1 MNDIHIR
8 DMREADIPAVAAIGR
23 GASEL
28 KTNEDD
34 EFWGEELLKDWVA
47 GDDVMLVVEAEGKVV
62 GFMLT
67 QLHTATKA
75 GYLSD
80 IAIDPDWRGHGIG
93 SRLIEAVLARLKER
107 GIEYVYGLTKVENE
121 KIHGLLKKFGF
132 VQGNAFYWFERYL
145 DS

>member
-1 MNDIHIR
+1 MTDIKIR
-8 DMREADIPAVAAIGR
+8 DMTEADVPVVAAIGR
-23 GASEL
+23 EAPEL

-34 EFWGEELLKDWVA
+34 EFWSEGLLKDWVV

-67 QLHTATKA
+67 QLHKATKA

-80 IAIDPDWRGHGIG
+80 VAIHPEWRGHGIG
-93 SRLIEAVLARLKER
+93 SQLIEAVLARLKDR
-107 GIEYVYGLTKVENE
+107 GVEYVYGLTKVEND

-132 VQGNAFYWFERYL
+132 TQGNTFYWFEKYL
-145 DS
+145 N

>member
-1 MNDIHIR
+1 MNNLYIR
-8 DMREADIPAVAAIGR
+8 DMLEADVPAVAAIGR

-34 EFWGEELLKDWVA
+34 EFWGEELLRNWVA
-47 GDDVMLVVEAEGKVV
+47 GDDVMLVVEAEGQVV

-67 QLHTATKA
+67 QLHKATKA

-80 IAIDPDWRGHGIG
+80 VAIHPDWRGQGVG
-93 SRLIEAVLARLKER
+93 SQLIEAVLARLKER
-107 GIEYVYGLTKVENE
+107 GIEYVYGLTKVEND

-132 VQGNAFYWFERYL
+132 TQGNAFYWFEKYL
-145 DS
+145 D

>member
-1 MNDIHIR
+1 MSELVIR
-8 DMREADIPAVAAIGR
+8 DMREADVAAVAAIGR

-34 EFWGEELLKDWVA
+34 EFWDEELLKDWVA
-47 GDDVMLVVEAEGKVV
+47 GDDVMLVVESAGRVV

-67 QLHTATKA
+67 QVHKATKA

-80 IAIDPDWRGHGIG
+80 VAIHPDWRGQGIG

-107 GIEYVYGLTKVENE
+107 GIQYVYGLTKVENE

-132 VQGNAFYWFERYL
+132 TQGNAFYWFEKYL
-145 DS
+145 D

>member
-1 MNDIHIR
+1 MNELLIR
-8 DMREADIPAVAAIGR
+8 DMTEADVPAVAAIGR
-23 GASEL
+23 QAPEL

-34 EFWGEELLKDWVA
+34 DFWDEELLKDWTA
-47 GDDVMLVVEAEGKVV
+47 GDDVMLVVEAEGRVV

-67 QLHTATKA
+67 QIHKATKA

-80 IAIDPDWRGHGIG
+80 IAIDPEWRGHGVG

-107 GIEYVYGLTKVENE
+107 GIQYVYGLTKVENE

-132 VQGNAFYWFERYL
+132 TQGNAFYWFEKYL
-145 DS
+145 

>member
-1 MNDIHIR
+1 MT
-8 DMREADIPAVAAIGR
+8 EADVPAVSAIGR
-23 GASEL
+23 QAPEL

-34 EFWGEELLKDWVA
+34 EFWDEELLKDWVA
-47 GDDVMLVVEAEGKVV
+47 GDDVLLVVEADGEVV

-67 QLHTATKA
+67 QIHKATKA

-80 IAIDPDWRGHGIG
+80 VAIHPDFRGRGVG

-107 GIEYVYGLTKVENE
+107 GIQYVYGLTKVEND

-132 VQGNAFYWFERYL
+132 TQGNAFYWFEKYL
-145 DS
+145 D

>member
-8 DMREADIPAVAAIGR
+8 DMREADVPAVAAIGR

-34 EFWGEELLKDWVA
+34 EFWSEDLLKDWVA
-47 GDDVMLVVEAEGKVV
+47 GDDVMLVVEADGRFV

-67 QLHTATKA
+67 QIHKATKA

-80 IAIDPDWRGHGIG
+80 VAIHPDFRGHGVG
-93 SRLIEAVLARLKER
+93 SQLIEAALARLKER
-107 GIEYVYGLTKVENE
+107 GVNYVYGLTKVENE

-132 VQGNAFYWFERYL
+132 TQGNAFYWFEKYL
-145 DS
+145 DV

>member
-1 MNDIHIR
+1 MSELVIR
-8 DMREADIPAVAAIGR
+8 DMREADVAAVAAIGR

-34 EFWGEELLKDWVA
+34 EFWDEELLKDWVA
-47 GDDVMLVVEAEGKVV
+47 GDDVMLVVESGGRVV

-67 QLHTATKA
+67 QVHKATKA

-80 IAIDPDWRGHGIG
+80 IAIHPDWRGQGIG
-93 SRLIEAVLARLKER
+93 SRLIKAVLARLKER
-107 GIEYVYGLTKVENE
+107 GIQYVYGLTKVENE

-132 VQGNAFYWFERYL
+132 TQGNAFYWFEKYL
-145 DS
+145 D

>member
-1 MNDIHIR
+1 MSELVIR
-8 DMREADIPAVAAIGR
+8 DMREADVAAVVAIGR

-34 EFWGEELLKDWVA
+34 EFWDEELLKDWVA
-47 GDDVMLVVEAEGKVV
+47 GDDVMLVVESGGRVV

-67 QLHTATKA
+67 QIHKATKA

-80 IAIDPDWRGHGIG
+80 VAIHPDWRGQGIG

-107 GIEYVYGLTKVENE
+107 GIQYVYGLTKVENE

-132 VQGNAFYWFERYL
+132 TQGNAFYWFEKYL
-145 DS
+145 D